1 MIETPGNDAGVYS
14 GSRRANLVRFSQIG
28 RVLVRH
34 GFGFVFDVRRGRREK
49 RGIEE
54 LLAPNFGVRLRRTL
68 EDLGPTFV
76 KFGQLLSTRSD
87 VIPEGI
93 LVELQRLQDTAAP
106 IPLEAAQTVIERELG
121 APVGKVFASLDPAPL
136 GSASIGQVYEA
147 RLPGGERVAVKVQR
161 PEAQRRVE
169 ADLALMR
176 DFAALLDARFGDRI
190 FIDVKELVAE
200 FEGVIRR
207 ELDYEAEAQN
217 ARRFAVNFAGTPV
230 KTPMVYTE
238 LSTRRVLTM
247 EFIEGTRFHDLR
259 PLLLPPAERRRVATM
274 GAEAI
279 FKMAFEDGFFHGDP
293 HPGNLILTP
302 QGELALLDF
311 GMVGFMSR
319 GDIEAL
325 SRLFIAVIQRDAAS
339 VLRGLDGLGVR
350 YAPEVRAP
358 LVQELR
364 EFLYKYSG
372 LSVGEVTLG
381 QALSELIS
389 LVRRYRL
396 SMPPVFPLLTKAL
409 VIAEALARSIDPT
422 INVYE
427 IAQPYAR
434 RLLLERYEPGFILE
448 RSQERALEYAR
459 YLEEFPEQVRQLL
472 TALEDGELEVKL
484 NNRGLNELIGEVD
497 VLANRL
503 VFAVITGGLLIG
515 SSLIGAFATGGPQ
528 VPILGVPLVAFLGFT
543 LALVMAT
550 VLLVVIFRSRRL

>member
-1 MIETPGNDAGVYS
+1 MNVEYADGLRTNGRQG
-14 GSRRANLVRFSQIG
+14 NLVRFSQIG
-28 RVLVRH
+28 RILVRH
-34 GFGFVFDVRRGRREK
+34 GFGFVFDVRRGRRER
-49 RGIEE
+49 RGYEE
-54 LLAPNFGVRLRRTL
+54 LLAPNFGIRFRQALD
-68 EDLGPTFV
+68 DLGPTFV

-87 VIPEGI
+87 IIPEGI
-93 LVELQRLQDTAAP
+93 LFELQKLQDTVAS
-106 IPLEAAQTVIERELG
+106 IPLEVARAVVERELG
-121 APVGKVFASLDPAPL
+121 MPTDRLFAEFDPVPL
-136 GSASIGQVYEA
+136 GSASIGQVYRA
-147 RLPGGERVAVKVQR
+147 RLHGGEQVAIKVQR
-161 PEAQRRVE
+161 PEAPGRVE
-169 ADLALMR
+169 ADLVLMR

-217 ARRFAVNFAGTPV
+217 ARRFAINFAGTPV
-230 KTPMVYTE
+230 KIPRIYTE

-247 EFIEGTRFHDLR
+247 EFVEGTRFHDLR
-259 PLLLPPAERRRVATM
+259 PLLLPPAERRRVATL

-319 GDIEAL
+319 GDVEAL
-325 SRLFIAVIQRDAAS
+325 SRLFIAVIQRDAAE
-339 VLRGLDGLGVR
+339 VLRGLEGLGVR
-350 YAPEVRAP
+350 YSPEVRGA

-364 EFLYKYSG
+364 EFLNKYSG

-381 QALSELIS
+381 QALSELIT

-409 VIAEALARSIDPT
+409 VTAEALARSIDPT

-434 RLLLERYEPGFILE
+434 RLLLERYEPGFLLE
-448 RSQERALEYAR
+448 RAQERAVEYSR
-459 YLEEFPEQVRQLL
+459 YLEELPEQVRQLL
-472 TALEDGELEVKL
+472 TELEDGELEVKL
-484 NNRGLNELIGEVD
+484 NNRGLDELIGEVD

-503 VFAVITGGLLIG
+503 VFAVVTGGLLIG
-515 SSLIGAFATGGPQ
+515 SSLIGAFATGSPQ
-528 VPILGVPLVAFLGFT
+528 VPLLGVPLVAFIGFT
-543 LALVMAT
+543 LALLMA
-550 VLLVVIFRSRRL
+550 

>member
-1 MIETPGNDAGVYS
+1 VIEATGNDAGVYS
-14 GSRRANLVRFSQIG
+14 GSRRENLVRFSQIG

-106 IPLEAAQTVIERELG
+106 IPLEAAQEVIERELG
-121 APVGKVFASLDPAPL
+121 APVGKVFASLDPVPL

-147 RLPGGERVAVKVQR
+147 RLHGGERVAVKVQR

-176 DFAALLDARFGDRI
+176 DLAALLDARFGNRI

-217 ARRFAVNFAGTPV
+217 ARRFAVNFAGTSV
-230 KTPMVYTE
+230 KIPGIFAE

-259 PLLLPPAERRRVATM
+259 PLLLPPAERRRVATL

-302 QGELALLDF
+302 RGELALLDF

-325 SRLFIAVIQRDAAS
+325 SRLFIAVIQRDAAA
-339 VLRGLDGLGVR
+339 VLRGLEGLGVR
-350 YAPEVRAP
+350 YAPEVRGA

-364 EFLYKYSG
+364 GFLYKYSG

-409 VIAEALARSIDPT
+409 VTAEALARSIDPT

-472 TALEDGELEVKL
+472 TELEDGELEVKL
-484 NNRGLNELIGEVD
+484 NNRGLDELMGEMD

-503 VFAVITGGLLIG
+503 VFAVVTGGLLIG
-515 SSLIGAFATGGPQ
+515 SALLEAFPSGGPQ
-528 VPILGVPLVAFLGFT
+528 VPYLGFHVVSLLGFI
-543 LALVMAT
+543 LALVMA
-550 VLLVVIFRSRRL
+550 VILLTAIFRSGRL

>member
-1 MIETPGNDAGVYS
+1 MTDVAGSPAGSYAS
-14 GSRRANLVRFSQIG
+14 SRRENLVRFSQIG

-34 GFGFVFDVRRGRREK
+34 GFGFVFDVRRGRREQ

-54 LLAPNFGVRLRRTL
+54 LLAPNFGVRLRRAL
-68 EDLGPTFV
+68 DDLGPTFV

-87 VIPEGI
+87 IIPESI
-93 LVELQRLQDTAAP
+93 LSELQKLQDTAAP
-106 IPLEAAQTVIERELG
+106 IPLEVAQAVIERELG
-121 APVGKVFASLDPAPL
+121 TPVGKLFAEFDPRLL
-136 GSASIGQVYEA
+136 GSASIGQVYKA
-147 RLPGGERVAVKVQR
+147 RLNDGRLVAVKVQR
-161 PEAQRRVE
+161 PEAPERVA

-176 DFAALLDARFGDRI
+176 DFAALLQARFGDRL
-190 FIDVKELVAE
+190 FIDVRELVAE

-207 ELDYEAEAQN
+207 ELDYEAEAMN

-230 KTPMVYTE
+230 KIPGVYTD
-238 LSTRRVLTM
+238 LSTKRVLTM
-247 EFIEGTRFHDLR
+247 EFVEGTRFYDIR
-259 PLLLPPAERRRVATM
+259 PLLLAPDERRRVATM
-274 GAEAI
+274 GADTI

-311 GMVGFMSR
+311 GMVGFMSH

-325 SRLFIAVIQRDAAS
+325 SRLFIAVIARDAAAA
-339 VLRGLDGLGVR
+339 LRGLEALGVR
-350 YAPEVRAP
+350 YAPEVRGD
-358 LVQELR
+358 LEQELR
-364 EFLYKYSG
+364 EFLFKYSG

-409 VIAEALARSIDPT
+409 VTAEGLSRTIDPT

-427 IAQPYAR
+427 IARPYAN
-434 RLLLERYEPGFILE
+434 RLLRERYEPGPLLE

-459 YLEEFPEQVRQLL
+459 YVEDYPEQIRQLL
-472 TALEDGELEVKL
+472 AELEDGELEVKL
-484 NNRGLNELIGEVD
+484 NNRGLDELIGEVD

-503 VFAVITGGLLIG
+503 VFAVVTGALLIG
-515 SSLIGAFATGGPQ
+515 SSLLGAFATGGPQ
-528 VPILGVPLVAFLGFT
+528 VPLLGVPIVAFAGYT
-543 LALVMAT
+543 LALIMAGI
-550 VLLVVIFRSRRL
+550 LLIVIFRSQRL

>member
-1 MIETPGNDAGVYS
+1 MIDAAGDGAGSPS
-14 GSRRANLVRFSQIG
+14 GSRRENLVRFSQIG

-49 RGIEE
+49 RGLEE

-68 EDLGPTFV
+68 DDLGPTFV
-76 KFGQLLSTRSD
+76 KFGQILSTRSD
-87 VIPEGI
+87 IIPEGV
-93 LVELQRLQDTAAP
+93 LFELQKLQDTVAP
-106 IPLEAAQTVIERELG
+106 IPLEVARAVMERELG
-121 APVGKVFASLDPAPL
+121 MPVGKLFAGLDPAPL
-136 GSASIGQVYEA
+136 GSASIGQVYKA
-147 RLPGGERVAVKVQR
+147 QLHGGEQVAIKVQR
-161 PEAQRRVE
+161 PEAPRRVT

-207 ELDYEAEAQN
+207 ELDYETEARN
-217 ARRFAVNFAGTPV
+217 ARRFAVNFADTPV
-230 KTPMVYTE
+230 KIPEIYTE

-259 PLLLPPAERRRVATM
+259 PLLLAPAERRRVATM

-302 QGELALLDF
+302 RGELALLDF

-325 SRLFIAVIQRDAAS
+325 SRLFIAVIQRDAAA
-339 VLRGLDGLGVR
+339 VLRGLEGLGVR
-350 YAPEVRAP
+350 YAPEVRGP

-409 VIAEALARSIDPT
+409 VTAEALARSIDPT

-434 RLLLERYEPGFILE
+434 RLLRERYEPGFLIE

-459 YLEEFPEQVRQLL
+459 YIEDYPEQIRQLL
-472 TALEDGELEVKL
+472 TELEDGELEVKL
-484 NNRGLNELIGEVD
+484 NNRGLDELIGEVD

-503 VFAVITGGLLIG
+503 VFAVVTGGLLIG

-528 VPILGVPLVAFLGFT
+528 VPLLGVPLVAFIGFT